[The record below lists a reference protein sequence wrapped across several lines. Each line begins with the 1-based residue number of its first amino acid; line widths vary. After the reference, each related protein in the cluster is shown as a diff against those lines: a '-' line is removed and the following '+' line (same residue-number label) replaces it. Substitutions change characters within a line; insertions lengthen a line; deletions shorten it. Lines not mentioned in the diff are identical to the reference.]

1 MTPAETPIERCPSMR
16 RTRGVASLVRL
27 AVAWWIVVLSVVS
40 GPGCQSDFT
49 IKVEKLRGV
58 SGRWDNGADGA
69 LSSVYDVLTQLDR
82 LCSECRATY
91 GDEAVSKLVCPL
103 PQTQQEIRDLLA
115 LSETL
120 SQRRM
125 KGEIGGHAF
134 IAQVDALR
142 RRVMELMPEIP
153 AETLQSFVAAQTDG
167 SRQYAMADLARR
179 LPQELDHHASRLR
192 ALRTVSAGF
201 GGFNQAGV
209 YRINPGDPMYDAV
222 LDAAA
227 SSEPLTCVTVCASG
241 DASAMIVQES
251 PGQMRLYQI
260 SNDPVSLMRNTSLIL
275 DKVLQAAVQF
285 QTVGSL

>member
-40 GPGCQSDFT
+40 GPGCQSAFT

-125 KGEIGGHAF
+125 KGEIGGHVVEAHVH
-134 IAQVDALR
+134 AAARPVGEGDAPAGLGR
-142 RRVMELMPEIP
+142 ELLQGVAGAHVVEI
-153 AETLQSFVAAQTDG
+153 EGEGRL
-167 SRQYAMADLARR
+167 LARP
-179 LPQELDHHASRLR
+179 LALQETR
-192 ALRTVSAGF
+192 VS
-201 GGFNQAGV
+201 
-209 YRINPGDPMYDAV
+209 
-222 LDAAA
+222 
-227 SSEPLTCVTVCASG
+227 
-241 DASAMIVQES
+241 
-251 PGQMRLYQI
+251 
-260 SNDPVSLMRNTSLIL
+260 
-275 DKVLQAAVQF
+275 
-285 QTVGSL
+285 